1 MSKDSTGSSSLENPI
16 KSYFMKVPKNTAIL
30 CCAGSRRYN
39 TERPDSDWNFIAYLW
54 PSFSELF
61 KTYVG
66 NKVTQKPSVI
76 MDTGGT
82 LQFKQLS
89 NLIKGVESQ
98 LPSVLDDLHS
108 IIWVDP
114 LLELVLP
121 PLVDDLVDPNGRAFN
136 LAFHTAISQAMT
148 NCHMNDPKSLAR
160 YGTEVIRLCTQY
172 HAIKSGA
179 SYRESM
185 LFEGPIEATK
195 ESVRHAFASYRTAR
209 IFKVREPDR
218 CFAAP
223 MATFAQLIELGIETK
238 FKEEF

>member
-1 MSKDSTGSSSLENPI
+1 MSTDSAGSINLETPI
-16 KSYFMKVPKNTAIL
+16 KSYFMKVPQNTAIL

-39 TERPDSDWNFIAYLW
+39 TERPDSDWNFTAYLW
-54 PSFSELF
+54 PNFSELF

-82 LQFKQLS
+82 LQFKNLS
-89 NLIKGVESQ
+89 NLIKDVEAQ

-108 IIWVDP
+108 IMWVDP

-121 PLVDDLVDPNGRAFN
+121 SLVDDLVDPNGRSFN
-136 LAFHTAISQAMT
+136 LAFHTAVSRAMT
-148 NCHMNDPKSLAR
+148 NCHLNKPESVAK

-172 HAIKSGA
+172 HAIKSGS

-195 ESVRHAFASYRTAR
+195 ESVRYAFCMYRTAR
-209 IFKVREPDR
+209 ILKVREPDR

-223 MATFAQLIELGIETK
+223 MATFAQLIERGIETK